1 MSNTYVRR
9 PAVGNLLLGR
19 KLATEEAPHQTIN
32 KTIGLAV
39 FASDAL
45 SSVAYATQEIL
56 IILALAGSAFFGIS
70 IPISMVIIGMLI
82 ILTISYRQT
91 IFAYP
96 GGGGAYIVAHDNLG
110 DAPALTAGA
119 ALLTD
124 YILTVAVSISSGVA
138 QIISALPD
146 LYPFRVEIA
155 LGLIALIT
163 IVNLRGVK
171 ESGTIFAVPTYFF
184 VGSMLATLAFGFWQQ
199 STGQLSTVTDA
210 ETFTHTLQPLTLFLI
225 LKAFASGCTALTGVE
240 AISNG
245 IMAFKQPR
253 SRNAAQTLVLMS
265 ALLGVMFIGITVL
278 ANQVHVVAGEGMK
291 ETVISQI
298 ARTLYG
304 IGPMYYVTLAA
315 TTVILIMAANT
326 SYADFPRLGALIA
339 ADSFL
344 PKQLTYRGRRL
355 VFSWG
360 IVALALAASL
370 LIVIFAADTT
380 RLIPLYAIGVF
391 MSFTLS
397 QSGMVVRWRRIGKMQ
412 PGEEREV
419 HGAIMRYD
427 GHWRTKQIVNAVG
440 AVLTF
445 VVMIIFA
452 VAKFSDGAWIVVIII
467 PTLVFIF
474 FRINSHYKHV
484 AAVLHRG
491 SLFPNIRQHP
501 VKTLVMVDD
510 VHAGTIHTI
519 NFAKSL
525 GAPWT
530 ALHVAIDPE
539 KAEAV
544 RRRWIERI
552 GDEAYFKVLPSPY
565 RELTGPVHKYVE
577 ELMAEMNDGY
587 IHVIVGHLVMG
598 NLTEQALHQ
607 NAAISLNLAL
617 QDIRR
622 VAVTTVAYQFTEEA
636 LADRPEPI
644 HTVTSSDVPSRH
656 SAGNGFG

>member
-1 MSNTYVRR
+1 MSNIYVRR
-9 PAVGNLLLGR
+9 PSVGNILLGR
-19 KLATEEAPHQTIN
+19 KLATEEAPHQTIS

-56 IILALAGSAFFGIS
+56 IILALAGTAYFGLS
-70 IPISMVIIGMLI
+70 IPISMVIIGLLI

-91 IFAYP
+91 IYAYP

-110 DAPALTAGA
+110 DGPALTAGA

-124 YILTVAVSISSGVA
+124 YILTVAVSVSSGVA
-138 QIISALPD
+138 QISSAVPSLF
-146 LYPFRVEIA
+146 PFRVEIA

-171 ESGTIFAVPTYFF
+171 ESGSVFAVPTYFF
-184 VGSMLATLAFGFWQQ
+184 VVSMLLMLAYGFWLQ
-199 STGQLSTVTDA
+199 STGQLTPVQSV
-210 ETFTHTLQPLTLFLI
+210 EVFEHSLQPLTIFLI
-225 LKAFASGCTALTGVE
+225 LRAFASGCTALTGVE

-245 IMAFKQPR
+245 IMAFKEPR
-253 SRNAAQTLVLMS
+253 SRNAAQTLVIMS
-265 ALLGVMFIGITVL
+265 TLLGIMFIGITVL
-278 ANQVHVVAGEGMK
+278 ANRVHVVAGEGIQ

-298 ARTLYG
+298 ARSLYG
-304 IGPMYYVTLAA
+304 LGPMYYITLAA

-339 ADSFL
+339 GDSFL

-360 IVALALAASL
+360 IVGLALAASL
-370 LIVIFAADTT
+370 LIVAFRADTT

-397 QSGMVVRWRRIGKMQ
+397 QSGMVVRWKRVGKMQ
-412 PGEEREV
+412 AGEEREV
-419 HGAIMRYD
+419 HGSIMRYD
-427 GHWRTKQIVNAVG
+427 PHWRTKQIVNGVG

-445 VVMIIFA
+445 IVMIIFA
-452 VAKFSDGAWIVVIII
+452 VAKFREGAWIVVIII

-474 FRINSHYKHV
+474 FRIHKHYKHV
-484 AAVLHRG
+484 ATVLHKG
-491 SLFPNIRQHP
+491 SLFPDIRQHP

-530 ALHVAIDPE
+530 ALHVAIDPD

-544 RRRWIERI
+544 RKRWVERI
-552 GDEAYFKVLPSPY
+552 GDEAYFKILPSPY
-565 RELTGPVHKYVE
+565 RELTGPVHQYVE
-577 ELMAEMNDGY
+577 ELMKEMNDGY
-587 IHVIVGHLVMG
+587 IHVIVGHLVMNTLKG
-598 NLTEQALHQ
+598 QALHQ
-607 NAAISLNLAL
+607 NAAITLNLAL

-622 VAVTTVAYQFTEEA
+622 VAVTTVAYQFAEEA
-636 LADRPEPI
+636 LADWPEHARAPMAAQI
-644 HTVTSSDVPSRH
+644 KPV
-656 SAGNGFG
+656 AN